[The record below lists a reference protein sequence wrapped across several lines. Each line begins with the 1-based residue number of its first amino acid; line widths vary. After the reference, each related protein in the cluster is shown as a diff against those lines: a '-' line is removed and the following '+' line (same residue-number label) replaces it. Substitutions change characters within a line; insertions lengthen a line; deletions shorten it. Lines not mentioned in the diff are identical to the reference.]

1 MTPQQVSD
9 CVKSLDLPPPVNIE
23 GSGIEGSEPLSLL
36 TEAELDHLF
45 PPSRPAEAGVVS
57 WSPPTQNWN
66 PWTGCNIDE
75 GPLASASM
83 DDISHVSDSNSIE

>member
-1 MTPQQVSD
+1 MTHQQVSD
-9 CVKSLDLPPPVNIE
+9 LDLPPPVNIE
-23 GSGIEGSEPLSLL
+23 GSGIEG
-36 TEAELDHLF
+36 
-45 PPSRPAEAGVVS
+45 AEAGVVS